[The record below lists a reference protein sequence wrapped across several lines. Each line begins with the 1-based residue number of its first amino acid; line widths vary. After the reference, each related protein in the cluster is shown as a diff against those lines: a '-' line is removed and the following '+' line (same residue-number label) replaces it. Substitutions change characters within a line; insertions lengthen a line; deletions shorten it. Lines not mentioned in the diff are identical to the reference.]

1 VFGQMLLC
9 VPSVALLRALLDVHE
24 SRTPFCSYYLPSVL
38 FDFVRI
44 VAGFFSGYI
53 LELSD

>member
-1 VFGQMLLC
+1 MLLC

-44 VAGFFSGYI
+44 VAGFFFGYI
-53 LELSD
+53 LELPD